1 MRNENPPSFY
11 NRRSN
16 DCKRFTV
23 MMGSTH
29 SSAGVALAVALAINA
44 HQPMLAILGLAVVG
58 GIAAL
63 APDIDHP
70 KSTLGR
76 RVMLGALIFHHRGF
90 LHSPLALALLGLACW
105 HFLSALL
112 GLVIVVGY
120 GSHLLLDALN
130 PQGIP
135 LLYPSGRR
143 FRFAN
148 WRTGGMVD
156 QVLGGLAVCGIVG
169 LLIFASSVSF
179 PELFTFIRQMM
190 DCKSAGH
197 GVCL

>member
-1 MRNENPPSFY
+1 
-11 NRRSN
+11 
-16 DCKRFTV
+16 

-29 SSAGVALAVALAINA
+29 SSAGVALGAALAINA
-44 HQPMLAILGLAVVG
+44 HQPMLAILGLAAVA

-76 RVMLGALIFHHRGF
+76 RVMVGALVFHHRGF

-105 HFLSALL
+105 YFLPALPST
-112 GLVIVVGY
+112 VIVAGY

-135 LLYPSGRR
+135 LLYPSERR

-148 WRTGGMVD
+148 WRTGGIVD
-156 QVLGGLAVCGIVG
+156 QVFGGLAVCAILG
-169 LLIFASSVSF
+169 LLIFASHVSF
-179 PELFTFIRQMM
+179 PELFKFIREMM

-197 GVCL
+197 SVCL